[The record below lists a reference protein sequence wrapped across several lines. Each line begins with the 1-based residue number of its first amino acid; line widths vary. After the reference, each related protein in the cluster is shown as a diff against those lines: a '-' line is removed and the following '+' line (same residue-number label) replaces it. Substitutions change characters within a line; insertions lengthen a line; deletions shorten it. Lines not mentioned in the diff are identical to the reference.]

1 MSEDT
6 LFSLQCDRNL
16 PTFQYCNSEDF
27 KLFYVSLC
35 GPIIRVFLIVKREF
49 LLEVVD
55 IYVRYKVM
63 CTLVIEEGENIFEKF
78 IPE

>member
-1 MSEDT
+1 MCDA
-6 LFSLQCDRNL
+6 LQCDRNV

-27 KLFYVSLC
+27 KLMYVTLRW
-35 GPIIRVFLIVKREF
+35 PIIRVLLIVKREY

-55 IYVRYKVM
+55 IYVGYKVM
-63 CTLVIEEGENIFEKF
+63 CSLVIEQGVKIFEKL